1 MTTEMRRIRTGL
13 IAASLLAAM
22 LCSVAGCGG
31 SGSSG
36 FDAVPSEAS
45 AIQHVIDAGDCTDF
59 DGQTFCASG
68 AKATGM
74 FKGALVKIQDHP
86 EPLVCDGNG
95 DLGAIDEK
103 CTVPLAF
110 TTEGFDHPSSL
121 LAAVSETEGGPWTL
135 VNLATDESVTDG
147 PRTVSIDVPARTDA
161 TVPTPLIA
169 AVMVFDGQPPTD
181 LPAVSAHLADFGVD
195 LVYVSPRLQVVV
207 PR

>member
-1 MTTEMRRIRTGL
+1 MTSDMRRIRTGL

-36 FDAVPSEAS
+36 FDVVPSEART
-45 AIQHVIDAGDCTDF
+45 IQHVIDAGDCSDF

-68 AKATGM
+68 ATATGM
-74 FKGALVKIQDHP
+74 FKGALVKIEDHP
-86 EPLVCDGNG
+86 EPLVCDH
-95 DLGAIDEK
+95 LGAIDEK

-110 TTEGFDHPSSL
+110 TTEGFDRPSSL
-121 LAAVSETEGGPWTL
+121 LAAVSETENGPWTL
-135 VNLATDESVTDG
+135 VNLTIDESVADG
-147 PRTVSIDVPARTDA
+147 PRTVSIDVPARTDTTA
-161 TVPTPLIA
+161 PTQLIA
-169 AVMVFDGQPPTD
+169 AVMVFRGAPPTD
-181 LPAVSAHLADFGVD
+181 VPAVTPQLSDFGVD